1 MGKNEG
7 FHVNKKYLV
16 FPVLLV
22 LLSAFL
28 VIGFVNQTDQTQR
41 KETIKELVIEATRLI
56 EDNGEGAFS
65 EFRQEGTKWFHDDTY
80 VFVWMTNGIRVV
92 YPPNPSGEGQ
102 NMSTLLDVTGKAI
115 GRLFIDIALSEE
127 GEGWIDYSW
136 PKPEETE
143 PSSKQTYI
151 KGVTVD
157 EQTFLVGAGIYL
169 DTNENVMKPL
179 QYLSI
184 IMESVIAAT
193 GLFMAVRKK
202 RVFGYGIFL
211 TFVIYVVYDLVN
223 LLQLEVSD
231 FTLYPMFFVATLSI
245 LWATLLMYTEK

>member
-1 MGKNEG
+1 M
-7 FHVNKKYLV
+7 
-16 FPVLLV
+16 
-22 LLSAFL
+22 LSAFL
-28 VIGFVNQTDQTQR
+28 IIGYVDQTEQTHR
-41 KETIKELVIEATRLI
+41 KETIKGLVLEASDLT
-56 EDNGEGAFS
+56 EDKGEDAFS

-80 VFVWMTNGIRVV
+80 VFVWLTDGIRVV
-92 YPPNPSGEGQ
+92 YPPDPSGEGK

-115 GRLFIDIALSEE
+115 GRLFIEIALSEE

-136 PKPEETE
+136 PKPGDTE

-157 EQTFLVGAGIYL
+157 EQTLLVGSGFYV
-169 DTNENVMKPL
+169 DTTGNVMKPL

-184 IMESVIAAT
+184 IMESIIAAT
-193 GLFMAVRKK
+193 GLFIAIRKK

-211 TFVIYVVYDLVN
+211 TFLIYVFYDLVN

-231 FTLYPMFFVATLSI
+231 YTLYPMFFVATLSI
-245 LWATLLMYTEK
+245 LWATLLIYMEK

>member
-1 MGKNEG
+1 MDGG
-7 FHVNKKYLV
+7 GLCLNKKYLV

-28 VIGFVNQTDQTQR
+28 VMGYVNQTDQTQR
-41 KETIKELVIEATRLI
+41 KESIKELVIEAAIII
-56 EDNGEGAFS
+56 EDKGEDAFS
-65 EFRQEGTKWFHDDTY
+65 DFRQEGTKWFRGDTY
-80 VFVWMTNGIRVV
+80 VFVWMTDGIRVV
-92 YPPNPSGEGQ
+92 YPPDPTGEGQ
-102 NMSTLLDVTGKAI
+102 NMSMLLDVTGKAI
-115 GRLFIDIALSEE
+115 GRLFIEIALSEE

-157 EQTFLVGAGIYL
+157 EQTFLVGSGVYI
-169 DTNENVMKPL
+169 DTSANVMKPL

-184 IMESVIAAT
+184 TMETVVAAT
-193 GLFMAVRKK
+193 GLFIAVRKK

-211 TFVIYVVYDLVN
+211 TFLIYVFYDLVN
-223 LLQLEVSD
+223 LLQLEVSE
-231 FTLYPMFFVATLSI
+231 FTLYPVFFVATLSI
-245 LWATLLMYTEK
+245 VWATLLIYMEK